1 MFRLAAIFSDW
12 ELWDLIFILFVCS
25 SCKDESY
32 KIDCWLCQLLFF
44 KYDYMRSQYHV
55 YLQYARSERSERSAQ
70 LLAFKREN
78 FEYSRTKNS
87 HFSMCLFR
95 GCGFTYGKNNITSPC
110 IRFEPLWHCGDN
122 QSKYSGDNLIGLFF
136 FDDLLL
142 LKTTLVITTF
152 QALSKGIFS
161 CLLYTSPSPRD
172 RGWSRM
178 PSSAWK
184 KKHHFS
190 MYPFLV
196 ALRLWR

>member
-1 MFRLAAIFSDW
+1 MLQPVHPTLDLLSMFRLAAIFSDW

-95 GCGFTYGKNNITSPC
+95 GCGFTYGK
-110 IRFEPLWHCGDN
+110 IRFVSVLSYFEIVEI
-122 QSKYSGDNLIGLFF
+122 IGPNTQEIIWSSSFSLA
-136 FDDLLL
+136 
-142 LKTTLVITTF
+142 TF
-152 QALSKGIFS
+152 YF
-161 CLLYTSPSPRD
+161 
-172 RGWSRM
+172 
-178 PSSAWK
+178 
-184 KKHHFS
+184 
-190 MYPFLV
+190 
-196 ALRLWR
+196 